1 MQIRAPSGST
11 GSTVRIPWFVALA
24 FFVMVVAAVLSITS
38 AGEVGHVA
46 GTFGIFVGN
55 LLAGILFI
63 VRSRKLETAER
74 RAWTLVGTGLTV
86 AAGGIIIVAAQ
97 VSITGDASTFGPTD
111 LFFIVG
117 YSTALVGFASL
128 PHTAG
133 TSLQR
138 LRTAFDG
145 MIGAVAIGAL
155 LWTLVLLPVV
165 EGLADAETWERIIG
179 SIYPLID
186 LAVVVIIMMITV
198 RRSSYRFDA
207 RMFTFTGAMLL
218 QAVADISY
226 LVEAVGKSFTEA
238 EPLFVAYIA
247 AAALFLATA
256 LIVDRAPESREY
268 AERRLPLW
276 SLLAPYS
283 SALVMVAV
291 LVIRIWDGDLDQ
303 GDRILVGAA
312 LAVAVLVIGRQG
324 IAIRE
329 NRMLVERQRSDLVSS
344 ISHELRTP
352 LTAMVGFLAVLQE
365 GQELSLEERSEM
377 IDVVAE
383 QATYLTRIV
392 QDLLLLAH
400 DDPSRIELAVGEHD
414 ISAIVRSALQAS
426 GVDRSCVDVE
436 IDPELTAVVDGS
448 RLQQILV
455 NLLTNARRY
464 GGDRCLV
471 RALADG
477 SRLVIEVH
485 DSGPGV
491 PKKYELA
498 IWERFERGPNRYNAV
513 IPGSGIGLA
522 MVRAIA
528 EAHGGRA
535 SYGTSDRLGG
545 ACFAID
551 FPGRVGSAPS
561 SAPVRSGILAIG

>member
-198 RRSSYRFDA
+198 CSRSQVRCCC
-207 RMFTFTGAMLL
+207 
-218 QAVADISY
+218 
-226 LVEAVGKSFTEA
+226 
-238 EPLFVAYIA
+238 
-247 AAALFLATA
+247 
-256 LIVDRAPESREY
+256 
-268 AERRLPLW
+268 
-276 SLLAPYS
+276 
-283 SALVMVAV
+283 
-291 LVIRIWDGDLDQ
+291 
-303 GDRILVGAA
+303 
-312 LAVAVLVIGRQG
+312 RQ
-324 IAIRE
+324 
-329 NRMLVERQRSDLVSS
+329 
-344 ISHELRTP
+344 
-352 LTAMVGFLAVLQE
+352 
-365 GQELSLEERSEM
+365 
-377 IDVVAE
+377 
-383 QATYLTRIV
+383 
-392 QDLLLLAH
+392 
-400 DDPSRIELAVGEHD
+400 
-414 ISAIVRSALQAS
+414 
-426 GVDRSCVDVE
+426 
-436 IDPELTAVVDGS
+436 
-448 RLQQILV
+448 
-455 NLLTNARRY
+455 
-464 GGDRCLV
+464 
-471 RALADG
+471 
-477 SRLVIEVH
+477 
-485 DSGPGV
+485 
-491 PKKYELA
+491 
-498 IWERFERGPNRYNAV
+498 
-513 IPGSGIGLA
+513 
-522 MVRAIA
+522 
-528 EAHGGRA
+528 
-535 SYGTSDRLGG
+535 
-545 ACFAID
+545 
-551 FPGRVGSAPS
+551 
-561 SAPVRSGILAIG
+561 